1 MRALARSRIASNV
14 IANASVAVVNGV
26 IGILTVALLARELGP
41 ERYGVWVLIGLV
53 TTYLVLGDLG
63 LIAATGRRLA
73 MHQATEDRQKAAR
86 IASTHVAAC
95 LALAAIVLAVAAAA
109 GTLFGQLFT
118 VPPALQHEALG
129 GLLLTGASTAL
140 YILFSIF
147 NCQLWA
153 RERLDVIAAIEIPVQ
168 IGKLVAI
175 LLLIDRAAPLTLLA
189 AITIPANLASGLA
202 AMAACRRLDLAPGIK
217 LSLASQSELRETW
230 NLGLRLFAYQFV
242 RTANLLT
249 GATIAG
255 NRLGPAAVTSY
266 SLARVLVTYTANFV
280 DTAAQ
285 AVAARAVK
293 LHSGGEADRQR
304 ELFQQGG
311 RYAAGLAT
319 FFLGGFLALG
329 EPFMHLWQGGR
340 HDEAVPLLIVL
351 AIGECLAMSQSVTTA
366 VLLGMNRQ
374 TALLKLSLAEIA
386 AAAILGIVL
395 AHHLGVLGLCLGV
408 AAASLLVR
416 GIGQIAIGCSVLR
429 LPLLTY
435 AGRAFFPGLLS
446 AIPATLAT
454 WWLTHLID
462 VNSWFGFI
470 GAGCVYALLY
480 AVLLLALLR
489 FRP

>member
-1 MRALARSRIASNV
+1 MRGLIGSRIASNV

-63 LIAATGRRLA
+63 LISATGRRLA
-73 MHQATEDRQKAAR
+73 MHQSQEDRSRAAR
-86 IASTHVAAC
+86 IASTHVAAS
-95 LALAAIVLAVAAAA
+95 LALAVIVLLVATAA
-109 GTLFGQLFT
+109 GWFFGALFA
-118 VPPALQHEALG
+118 VPPALQREAFG
-129 GLLLTGASTAL
+129 GLLLTGTSTAL
-140 YILFSIF
+140 YIVFSIF

-168 IGKLVAI
+168 IGKLLAI
-175 LLLIDRAAPLTLLA
+175 LLLIDPNAPLTLLA

-202 AMAACRRLDLAPGIK
+202 AMAACRRLGIRPGIK
-217 LSLASQSELRETW
+217 LSLASGAELRETW
-230 NLGLRLFAYQFV
+230 RLGLRLFAYQFT

-266 SLARVLVTYTANFV
+266 SLARVLVTYAATFV

-285 AVAARAVK
+285 AVAARAVR
-293 LHSGGEADRQR
+293 LHSGGEADQQR
-304 ELFQQGG
+304 ELFKLGG
-311 RYAAGLAT
+311 RYAAGLAA

-329 EPFMHLWQGGR
+329 EPFMRLWQGGR
-340 HDEAVPLLIVL
+340 HDEAIALLLVL
-351 AIGECLAMSQSVTTA
+351 AVGESLAMSQSVTTA

-374 TALLKLSLAEIA
+374 VSLLKLALAEIA
-386 AAAILGIVL
+386 TAALLGIIL
-395 AHHLGVLGLCLGV
+395 SQRFGVLGLCLGV

-416 GIGQIAIGCSVLR
+416 GLGQIIIGCSALKLPVLAYVGR
-429 LPLLTY
+429 TIVPALLC
-435 AGRAFFPGLLS
+435 

-454 WWLTHLID
+454 FWLSRHLG
-462 VNSWFGFI
+462 VGSWAGFVA
-470 GAGCVYALLY
+470 AGGVY
-480 AVLLLALLR
+480 AVLFAAPFLALLR
-489 FRP
+489 SRS